1 MGSQTTRTDDAA
13 ARRHKGGTGSDNQS
27 PPPASPPGRAPQ
39 PDTRQAA
46 YIETGRPSV
55 KERTQG

>member
-1 MGSQTTRTDDAA
+1 MGSQTTRTDDVA
-13 ARRHKGGTGSDNQS
+13 ARRRKGGSGSERRNA
-27 PPPASPPGRAPQ
+27 PPASPPGRAPQ